1 MCLHPMLDLLEMD
14 FFKVMVDG
22 RLVDMEETESSPTN
36 DMTKE
41 DCVDDTN
48 PEVVGEDKN
57 EE

>member
-1 MCLHPMLDLLEMD
+1 MLDLLEMD